1 MSVGALVTSWLILPA
16 SVGVTAAVVAAS
28 LVLAPMLA
36 LAADRAS
43 EVDRQRMRSGVL
55 RRLAGLLEAADD
67 LRSNSVDGIVRA
79 DLAATDQRIG
89 HASRRTAA
97 SRGLGGVVVILAGC
111 LGAMAMLLTVG
122 SAVVAGE
129 LIVEVGA
136 VLVLL
141 PVALIEP
148 FAGAVAAIQQWPTLA
163 AALVRTGELDGPGN
177 LGPAGT
183 ARLDAPVESLEL
195 ESVEATW
202 PGAGYAVFSDA
213 SARATPG
220 RWLVVDGPSGS
231 GKSTL
236 LSLLLGSFAPS
247 AGVVRVNGVDAS
259 ELASDELR
267 RHVVWCPQD
276 SHLFDSTVRANLL
289 LGRARYDAP
298 SEAELVE
305 AMTTAG
311 LGRLLETLPAGLDT
325 RIGSEGSHLSGGE
338 RQRLAVARTLLS
350 RAEIVLLDEPTA
362 HLDEST
368 AEQLMADLRRAFAD
382 RIVVLVTHHADE
394 LLAGDQSLSLGSRDH
409 AAA

>member
-1 MSVGALVTSWLILPA
+1 MI
-16 SVGVTAAVVAAS
+16 AAS

-43 EVDRQRMRSGVL
+43 EVDRQRMRAGVL

-67 LRSNSVDGIVRA
+67 LRGNGVDGVVRA
-79 DLAATDQRIG
+79 DLAASDQRIG
-89 HASRRTAA
+89 RASRRTAA
-97 SRGLGGVVVILAGC
+97 SRGLGSVVVVLAGC
-111 LGAMAMLLTVG
+111 LAAMAMLLTVG
-122 SAVVAGE
+122 SAVASGE
-129 LIVEVGA
+129 LLVEVGA

-148 FAGAVAAIQQWPTLA
+148 FSGAVAAIQQWPTLA
-163 AALVRTGELDGPGN
+163 AALVRTGELDGPSHT
-177 LGPAGT
+177 PTSGT
-183 ARLDAPVESLEL
+183 VRLDAPVASLEL
-195 ESVEATW
+195 DDVAATW
-202 PGAGYAVFSDA
+202 PGAASAAFSAA
-213 SARATPG
+213 SARVTLG
-220 RWLVVDGPSGS
+220 QWLVVDGPSGS

-236 LSLLLGSFAPS
+236 LTVLLGSFAPS
-247 AGVVRVNGVDAS
+247 AGAVRVNGVDAAR
-259 ELASDELR
+259 LAPDELR

-276 SHLFDSTVRANLL
+276 AHLFDSTVRGNLL
-289 LGRARYDAP
+289 LGRARDDAP
-298 SEAELVE
+298 SEAELIE

-311 LGRLLETLPAGLDT
+311 LGRLLATLPAGLDT

-368 AEQLMADLRRAFAD
+368 AERLMSDLRRAFDD

-394 LLAGDQSLSLGSRDH
+394 LGAGDQSLSLGSRESVGAVQRERV
-409 AAA
+409 AAVRL

>member
-1 MSVGALVTSWLILPA
+1 
-16 SVGVTAAVVAAS
+16 VTAVVIAAS
-28 LVLAPMLA
+28 LVLAPILA

-55 RRLAGLLEAADD
+55 LRLAGLLEAADD
-67 LRSNSVDGIVRA
+67 LRSNGVDGIVRA

-122 SAVVAGE
+122 SAVVSGE
-129 LIVEVGA
+129 LIVEVGG

-163 AALVRTGELDGPGN
+163 AALVRTGELDDPSN
-177 LGPAGT
+177 PAPTGT
-183 ARLDAPVESLEL
+183 ARLDRAIESLEL
-195 ESVEATW
+195 DRVEATW
-202 PGAGYAVFSDA
+202 PGAGYAVFSEA
-213 SARATPG
+213 SARVTPG

-247 AGVVRVNGVDAS
+247 AGVVRVNGVDAT
-259 ELASDELR
+259 ELDPDELR

-289 LGRARYDAP
+289 LGRARDDAP
-298 SEAELVE
+298 NETELVN
-305 AMTTAG
+305 AMMTAG
-311 LGRLLETLPAGLDT
+311 LGRLLESLPAGLDT

-368 AEQLMADLRRAFAD
+368 AEQLMTDLRRAFDD

-394 LLAGDQSLSLGSRDH
+394 ILAGDHSLSLGSLDR
-409 AAA
+409 ATA